1 MRTEL
6 YIEVC
11 RGIVTRITC
20 SDPTIFVK
28 VIDHD
33 HEEDKESN
41 AIMAHA
47 IDNDLK
53 DGNLHY
59 IHEQ

>member
-1 MRTEL
+1 MRAEL
-6 YIEVC
+6 FIEVC
-11 RGIVTRITC
+11 GGIVTRITC

-33 HEEDKESN
+33 NLDDKKQNDLLSHS
-41 AIMAHA
+41 IGK
-47 IDNDLK
+47 DLK